1 MNESI
6 LQRIAIYDDARRA
19 AERSIAHGVDQPN
32 PHIPGSAAH
41 AAWAA
46 DYARWLHELRAIDGT
61 ESCA

>member
-1 MNESI
+1 MHEI
-6 LQRIAIYDDARRA
+6 LPRTAISNDARNA

-46 DYARWLHELRAIDGT
+46 DYARHLHEMRAAAGT
-61 ESCA
+61 EGSA